1 MNDHPLH
8 EKIYSIV
15 EPFDG
20 KNNNTVHV
28 YADHACSGKEGRVS
42 LFLEPTKNRENHIC
56 LEPTKKRENHICDV
70 DSLIVRGD
78 KIKIIL
84 EIEESG
90 RQPVRIFGKVLAS
103 AIATHFCPP
112 EKPLPDGISKDK
124 NVLFIQIISSSGLKK
139 NSRRKEQWKQIG
151 KYLERLVRD
160 GHVKGIKGYKMLIG
174 EDSDFE
180 DNSEKAIELTTIL
193 KSLLKGG

>member
-42 LFLEPTKNRENHIC
+42 LF

-112 EKPLPDGISKDK
+112 EKPLPDGISKDRISKDK